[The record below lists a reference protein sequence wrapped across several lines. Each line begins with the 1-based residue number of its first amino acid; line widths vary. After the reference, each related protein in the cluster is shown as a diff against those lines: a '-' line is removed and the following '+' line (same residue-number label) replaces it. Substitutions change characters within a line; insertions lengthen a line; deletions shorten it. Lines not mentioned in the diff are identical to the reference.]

1 MSILK
6 SIFHHWNKTTNS
18 YDTLHPETEVAQI
31 TDFADG
37 IVSKLASTTAISAI
51 SALQTDS
58 WFGKMMKW
66 VLDASGVKYLIA
78 TTGYVCFGSLFGG
91 LIIQWGV
98 AGGIS
103 HFPNKKTKF
112 VCPIAFTNACHVA
125 FATDT
130 GAAVLVYGVTIDSL
144 TTLTIYNKIEASDF
158 GSAYV
163 LAIGK

>member
-1 MSILK
+1 M
-6 SIFHHWNKTTNS
+6 
-18 YDTLHPETEVAQI
+18 
-31 TDFADG
+31 
-37 IVSKLASTTAISAI
+37 
-51 SALQTDS
+51 
-58 WFGKMMKW
+58 
-66 VLDASGVKYLIA
+66 
-78 TTGYVCFGSLFGG
+78 
-91 LIIQWGV
+91 
-98 AGGIS
+98 S

-130 GAAVLVYGVTIDSL
+130 GAAVFVYGVTIDSL

>member
-1 MSILK
+1 MFPFLKKSSFFAHTFISRILSI
-6 SIFHHWNKTTNS
+6 SN
-18 YDTLHPETEVAQI
+18 P
-31 TDFADG
+31 
-37 IVSKLASTTAISAI
+37 
-51 SALQTDS
+51 
-58 WFGKMMKW
+58 
-66 VLDASGVKYLIA
+66 
-78 TTGYVCFGSLFGG
+78 
-91 LIIQWGV
+91 QWGV

-144 TTLTIYNKIEASDF
+144 TTLTIYSKIEASDF